1 MMMDSIRLARF
12 LSLYLGLDVSPDA
25 AAFALHFS
33 GLILIALTATR
44 IVIFGLRKW
53 RSKNPEL
60 NAQLTVI
67 MTYCLC
73 WMYMTS
79 LTGVDSL
86 EKHVGDSLMFLLALG
101 ICAVIDARR
110 LMRQERKASWSKFQ
124 ENKKRVF
131 ETG

>member
-12 LSLYLGLDVSPDA
+12 LSRYLGLDVSPDVV
-25 AAFALHFS
+25 AFALQFS
-33 GLILIALTATR
+33 GLILIALIATR

-53 RSKNPEL
+53 QSKAPEL

-73 WMYMTS
+73 WMYMAS
-79 LTGVDSL
+79 LTGVASL

-101 ICAVIDARR
+101 ICAVIDERR
-110 LMRQERKASWSKFQ
+110 LMRQERKASWLKFQ